1 MEPGRDSW
9 SSPQARQPPIIT
21 TSCRS
26 RNATRNTDAELRRAI
41 LQVIPPTLAETGI
54 DTLIRLALAA
64 CASPDISEIRKPD
77 FIGIKRTYGLK
88 KPCRKP
94 RIAYEVGL
102 NCHA

>member
-1 MEPGRDSW
+1 MEAW
-9 SSPQARQPPIIT
+9 ARFLVQPPGT
-21 TSCRS
+21 P
-26 RNATRNTDAELRRAI
+26 ATDHHNVVPIKKRDAELRRAI

-54 DTLIRLALAA
+54 DTLIRLALAT

-94 RIAYEVGL
+94 CIAYEVGL
-102 NCHA
+102 NSRA